1 MVRTRTRR
9 RAGVVAAAGLMTAG
23 LLAFPALTF
32 ADGGGNGHGH
42 GHAHHHGGGRDG
54 HGHGHGQGSD
64 PADDDGD
71 ATIDHVVICHVPP
84 GNPDNAH
91 TITVGAPAVAAHT
104 ADHGDRSGPCESV
117 TTTTQAPTAFTA
129 ASTSTTMPAT
139 TIASTT
145 VDRRSSIMVSYT
157 PTGDPRFCSVVI
169 DLTGFGP
176 SQSYDV
182 TLVHGSPTLT
192 NPESPWTFGDVPTD
206 ASGTARF
213 VAFTYF
219 QGSPEDASFSASA
232 DGVSSDPVDVSC

>member
-1 MVRTRTRR
+1 
-9 RAGVVAAAGLMTAG
+9 MTAG

-42 GHAHHHGGGRDG
+42 GHAHQHGGGGNGNG
-54 HGHGHGQGSD
+54 HGDGHGHGQGND

-71 ATIDHVVICHVPP
+71 TNTDHVVICHVPP

-104 ADHGDRSGPCESV
+104 ANHGDRLGACQSV
-117 TTTTQAPTAFTA
+117 TATTAPPTAFTA
-129 ASTSTTMPAT
+129 ASTSTTMPTT
-139 TIASTT
+139 TIASTP
-145 VDRRSSIMVSYT
+145 VARQSSVTVSYT

-169 DLTGFGP
+169 DLTGFGA

-182 TLVHGSPTLT
+182 TLVHSSPSVT

-206 ASGTARF
+206 GGGTARF

-219 QGSPEDASFSASA
+219 QGLPEDASFSASA